1 MTADSDDR
9 DYDEGESFVD
19 DAPIFYS
26 GQNIQWQ
33 LADGK
38 HDVCPMCNVGPLEAL
53 KKTVRTCTRCMV
65 QFRLMVTRE
74 SWERAL
80 RAFVI
85 ELDEFYEQDQEIV
98 IRKRKTQ

>member
-19 DAPIFYS
+19 DSPVFYS

-33 LADGK
+33 LEDGK
-38 HDVCPMCNVGPLEAL
+38 HDVCPHCNIGPLEAL

-65 QFRLMVTRE
+65 QYRLMITRE
-74 SWERAL
+74 SWERPLKDEA
-80 RAFVI
+80 V
-85 ELDEFYEQDQEIV
+85 ELDEFYEEDQEIV
-98 IRKRKTQ
+98 IRKRTTQ